1 MELSRIA
8 AKPAVIAETTRVEK
22 TGSKPRPA
30 IRETDAR
37 TDSEAPPADDEPVRL
52 PTRTGRY
59 AVAVAILLALGG
71 GGAYA
76 YLAHGDAIREALGMT
91 EPVVE
96 EPAVEEPRPVV
107 APAEIEAARVEEH
120 ESAHA
125 QAVVPEVGEAP
136 AETAVRAERAPAPA
150 APTPARAE
158 RHPAPPAQPP
168 EQEEARPAPTPPIA
182 QGTTI
187 DFSQGPVRVVV
198 EGDGWA
204 IVSHEGRELGRT
216 PLDVRLPVGRQR
228 LSVLPFGRGP
238 ARTVEVDVEWG
249 ARATVRVP
257 VREPSGTEGF
267 GNPY

>member
-1 MELSRIA
+1 M
-8 AKPAVIAETTRVEK
+8 
-22 TGSKPRPA
+22 
-30 IRETDAR
+30 
-37 TDSEAPPADDEPVRL
+37 RL

-59 AVAVAILLALGG
+59 AVAIGIVLALVA

-76 YLAHGDAIREALGMT
+76 YLTQGDAVREALGMS
-91 EPVVE
+91 EPPVE
-96 EPAVEEPRPVV
+96 PPPVLEEAAPDPT
-107 APAEIEAARVEEH
+107 PAEVEAARVEEH

-125 QAVVPEVGEAP
+125 EAATTEAGETEVAAQTAPERRPEAAHSSRTPAHAERPAAAEQPAVEAP
-136 AETAVRAERAPAPA
+136 PAPAPV
-150 APTPARAE
+150 ARGA
-158 RHPAPPAQPP
+158 
-168 EQEEARPAPTPPIA
+168 TL
-182 QGTTI
+182 
-187 DFSQGPVRVVV
+187 DFSQGPVRVVA
-198 EGDGWA
+198 EGGGWG

-257 VREPSGTEGF
+257 IREPSGTESF

>member
-1 MELSRIA
+1 M
-8 AKPAVIAETTRVEK
+8 
-22 TGSKPRPA
+22 
-30 IRETDAR
+30 
-37 TDSEAPPADDEPVRL
+37 
-52 PTRTGRY
+52 
-59 AVAVAILLALGG
+59 LALVA

-76 YLAHGDAIREALGMT
+76 YVTHGAAIREALGMT
-91 EPVVE
+91 EPQVEPPPVE
-96 EPAVEEPRPVV
+96 EPTPPEPT
-107 APAEIEAARVEEH
+107 AAEIEAARVEEH

-125 QAVVPEVGEAP
+125 QAAVPEPTETQAALAEARAP
-136 AETAVRAERAPAPA
+136 EPRAEPAHARTPA
-150 APTPARAE
+150 HGERQPTPAE
-158 RHPAPPAQPP
+158 PPP
-168 EQEEARPAPTPPIA
+168 EEARPAPTPVA
-182 QGTTI
+182 QGATI
-187 DFSQGPVRVVV
+187 DFSQGPVRIVA

-238 ARTVEVDVEWG
+238 ARTVEVNVEWG